1 MGRRVIAIF
10 AAALIALVGVA
21 AVLLYARGA
30 DSRAVAANQPTT
42 VYVSKAL
49 VPASTTLKDAIRS
62 GLIVRTQVAKKAAP
76 EGALTD
82 VTDANGNLLAVADIA
97 PGEYI
102 QSARFGTTPT
112 GTKAIEVPQ
121 GMIAISV
128 SLSDP
133 ARVGSFVTPGS
144 HIAIFDTYN
153 IKSIGA
159 DAKSKAIN
167 DAGISGTSLLMD
179 DVLVIGMGGSAL
191 NPGQTETAAVANG
204 EDPKAATPATGEAAF
219 LVTVAVTPQDSTK
232 LVHAIQKGSLYAGL
246 RSADLKMG
254 AVKRADDLNL
264 VDLSGLGK

>member
-21 AVLLYARGA
+21 AVLLYARSA

-49 VPASTTLKDAIRS
+49 VPASTTLKDAVRA
-62 GLIVRTQVAKKAAP
+62 GLIVRTQVAAKAAP
-76 EGALTD
+76 AGALTQVD
-82 VTDANGNLLAVADIA
+82 DTNGNLLAITDIA
-97 PGEYI
+97 PGEYL
-102 QSARFGTTPT
+102 QAARFGTTPT
-112 GTKAIEVPQ
+112 GSKAIEVPQ
-121 GMIAISV
+121 GMLAISLQ
-128 SLSDP
+128 LSDP

-153 IKSIGA
+153 IKAIGA
-159 DAKSKAIN
+159 DAKSKALN
-167 DAGISGTSLLMD
+167 EAGISGTSMIMD
-179 DVLVIGMGGSAL
+179 DVLVIGMGDSAL
-191 NPGQTETAAVANG
+191 NPGQSAAAASA
-204 EDPKAATPATGEAAF
+204 EDPKATTATPTGGAPAF

-232 LVHAIQKGSLYAGL
+232 LVHAIQKGTLYAGL

-254 AVKRADDLNL
+254 TVKRADDLNL

>member
-21 AVLLYARGA
+21 AVLLYARSA

-42 VYVSKAL
+42 VYVTKAL
-49 VPASTTLKDAIRS
+49 VPASTTLKDAVRS

-82 VTDANGNLLAVADIA
+82 VNDVNGNLLAVADIA
-97 PGEYI
+97 PGEYV

-128 SLSDP
+128 SLNDP

-144 HIAIFDTYN
+144 HIAIFDTYK
-153 IKSIGA
+153 IKAIGS
-159 DAKSKAIN
+159 DAKSKALN
-167 DAGISGTSLLMD
+167 DADISGTSLLMD
-179 DVLVIGMGGSAL
+179 DVLVIGMGDSAL
-191 NPGQTETAAVANG
+191 NPGQSNATAVQDG
-204 EDPKAATPATGEAAF
+204 EAPKAAAQATDGASF

-232 LVHAIQKGSLYAGL
+232 LVHAIQKGNLYAGL

-254 AVKRADDLNL
+254 TVKRTDDLNL
-264 VDLSGLGK
+264 VDLTGLGK